1 MNHTQLNINKNS
13 YKIYNSFIITHTLN
27 DAGARNMKK
36 LISGSI
42 YARVVYKIDF
52 IV

>member
-1 MNHTQLNINKNS
+1 MNHKQLNINKNS

-36 LISGSI
+36 LISGS
-42 YARVVYKIDF
+42 VYMSALYTK
-52 IV
+52 